1 MSFITTFL
9 YQPFFNLLVGY
20 FYALEQ
26 IPGLR
31 PDMGVAVI
39 LLTLTIRVLLLPL
52 TIASTRTKAERREI
66 EETIKHINTK
76 YSNNPVLKKEA
87 VRKTFKGNRRV
98 IISETIDFVIQLIIF
113 FILYRIFTTGLEGED
128 MHLLYSFMPKITIT
142 HDALIFLGKFD
153 LTHTN
158 TTLNLIQSLTILSV
172 EAISLIDSPFP
183 TTRNEFIRYIVI
195 LPVASF
201 LIFMFLPAGKK
212 LFVITTL
219 TFSFAVI
226 AIRILGRWYQ
236 KFLGKWE
243 TIGVSPSSEVN
254 LNNNPPIN
262 QNKPNNEN
270 TTNLR

>member
-1 MSFITTFL
+1 
-9 YQPFFNLLVGY
+9 
-20 FYALEQ
+20 
-26 IPGLR
+26 
-31 PDMGVAVI
+31 MGVAVI
-39 LLTLTIRVLLLPL
+39 FLTITIRFLLLPL

-66 EETIKHINTK
+66 EETIKTINIK
-76 YSNNPVLKKEA
+76 YAGNPELKKEA

-98 IISETIDFVIQLIIF
+98 IISETIDFIIQLIIF

-142 HDALIFLGKFD
+142 HDSLVFLGKYD

-158 TTLNLIQSLTILSV
+158 TTLNIIQSLTILAV

-183 TTRNEFIRYIVI
+183 TTRNEFVRYIVI
-195 LPVASF
+195 LPIASF

-219 TFSFAVI
+219 LFSFTVI
-226 AIRILGRWYQ
+226 LLRMFGRWYQ

-243 TIGVSPSSEVN
+243 TLGVTPDPA
-254 LNNNPPIN
+254 LNSNNTPPIA
-262 QNKPNNEN
+262 QNHPNNEN
-270 TTNLR
+270 GTNLG